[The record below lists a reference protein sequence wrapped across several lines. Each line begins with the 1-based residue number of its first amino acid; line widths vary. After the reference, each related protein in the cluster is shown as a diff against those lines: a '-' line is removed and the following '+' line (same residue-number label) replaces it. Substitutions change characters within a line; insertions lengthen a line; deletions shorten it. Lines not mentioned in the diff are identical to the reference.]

1 MEHTGVG
8 GGVLTSDSTN
18 AAPADRKFFGS
29 CIIIEAES
37 LEAAR
42 KLIEEDIYYKSGV
55 VSLTS
60 LLDACLDVCVDGM
73 PSGTRKSYRSFR
85 SYWLPLCHPCL

>member
-8 GGVLTSDSTN
+8 GGVLTSDSAN

-29 CIIIEAES
+29 CIIIEAEN

-42 KLIEEDIYYKSGV
+42 KLIEDDIYYKDGV
-55 VSLTS
+55 VGLLS
-60 LLDACLDVCVDGM
+60 LLDPCLDVCIDGM

-85 SYWLPLCHPCL
+85 SYWLPLYHLCL